1 MDRILEEYLEE
12 TIQNVGI
19 NIKRRRLK
27 KGWSL
32 KQLAKKSGVGIKT
45 INDIELGVN
54 KPSKNTLYKLS
65 RGFGVTIDKLVYGK

>member
-12 TIQNVGI
+12 TIQNVGT

-32 KQLAKKSGVGIKT
+32 KQLSKKKWSRYK
-45 INDIELGVN
+45 NN
-54 KPSKNTLYKLS
+54 K
-65 RGFGVTIDKLVYGK
+65 

>member
-12 TIQNVGI
+12 TIQNVGT

-32 KQLAKKSGVGIKT
+32 KQLSKKSGVGIKT
-45 INDIELGVN
+45 INDIELGIN

-65 RGFGVTIDKLVYGK
+65 RALGITIDKLVYGK

>member
-12 TIQNVGI
+12 TIQNIGT
-19 NIKRRRLK
+19 NIKRRRLI

-32 KQLAKKSGVGIKT
+32 KQLSKKSGVGIKT
-45 INDIELGVN
+45 INDIELGIN

>member
-19 NIKRRRLK
+19 NIKKRRLK

-32 KQLAKKSGVGIKT
+32 KSLAKKSGVGIKT

-65 RGFGVTIDKLVYGK
+65 RGLGVTIDELVYGK

>member
-19 NIKRRRLK
+19 NIKKRRLK

-32 KQLAKKSGVGIKT
+32 KQLSKKSGVGIKT
-45 INDIELGVN
+45 INDIELGIN

>member
-1 MDRILEEYLEE
+1 M
-12 TIQNVGI
+12 
-19 NIKRRRLK
+19 KRRRLK

-32 KQLAKKSGVGIKT
+32 KQLSKKSGVGIKT
-45 INDIELGVN
+45 INDIELGIN

>member
-12 TIQNVGI
+12 TIQNVGT

-32 KQLAKKSGVGIKT
+32 KQLSKKSGVGIKT
-45 INDIELGVN
+45 INDIELGIN

-65 RGFGVTIDKLVYGK
+65 RTFGVTIDKLVYGK

>member
-1 MDRILEEYLEE
+1 MNIILEEYLEE
-12 TIQNVGI
+12 TIQNVGR

-32 KQLAKKSGVGIKT
+32 KQLAKKSEVGIKT
-45 INDIELGVN
+45 INDIELGIN

-65 RGFGVTIDKLVYGK
+65 RGFGITIDELVYGK

>member
-19 NIKRRRLK
+19 NIKKRRLK

-32 KQLAKKSGVGIKT
+32 KQLAKKSGLGIKT
-45 INDIELGVN
+45 IHDVESGIN
-54 KPSKNTLYKLS
+54 KPTKNTLYKLS
-65 RGFGVTIDKLVYGK
+65 RSFGVTIDELVYGK

>member
-19 NIKRRRLK
+19 NIKKRRLK

-32 KQLAKKSGVGIKT
+32 KQLSKKSGVGIKT
-45 INDIELGVN
+45 INDIELGIN

-65 RGFGVTIDKLVYGK
+65 RGVGVTIDKLVYGK

>member
-19 NIKRRRLK
+19 NIKKRRLK

-32 KQLAKKSGVGIKT
+32 KQLSKKSGVGIKT
-45 INDIELGVN
+45 INDIELAIN